1 MMQTNSGQHNF
12 KEEMMRIAV
21 NSLENLLKQYEA
33 KRTTILEFLE
43 TYSDPLDKLVLN
55 TEIQENLEYQA
66 GNVILQALPN
76 NTMQFHLDLYYQ
88 NKQGAW
94 VNKRQSSHIMEMEI
108 YLNDEAIAE
117 LNRQQEMKYPFA
129 KPEKE

>member
-1 MMQTNSGQHNF
+1 MQTNSKQHSF
-12 KEEMMRIAV
+12 KEEIIKIVA

-43 TYSDPLDKLVLN
+43 TYSDLLDALVLQ
-55 TEIQENLEYQA
+55 TETQENLEYQA

-76 NTMQFHLDLYYQ
+76 NAMQFHLDLYYQ

-94 VNKRQSSHIMEMEI
+94 VNKKQSSHIMEMEI

-129 KPEKE
+129 KPEKK